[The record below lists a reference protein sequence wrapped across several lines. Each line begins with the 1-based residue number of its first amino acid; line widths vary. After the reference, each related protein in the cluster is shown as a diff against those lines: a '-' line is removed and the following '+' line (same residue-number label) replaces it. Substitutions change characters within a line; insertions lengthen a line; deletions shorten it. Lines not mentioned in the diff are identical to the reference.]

1 MEEGYD
7 LERFLAAQE
16 GVYTSALAELR
27 AGCKRGHWMWFI
39 FPQLIGLGYS
49 PAANHYAIKSRG
61 EALAYLRHP
70 VLGSRLA
77 ECTAAM
83 LTVADR
89 SLSDT
94 LGYPDDLKFRSSM
107 TLFAELSEPG
117 SPYHQALDAYFDG
130 RPDRRTLDLLE
141 TL

>member
-1 MEEGYD
+1 MEKGYD

-16 GVYTSALAELR
+16 AVYPEVLAELR
-27 AGCKRGHWMWFI
+27 AGPKRGHWMWFI
-39 FPQLIGLGYS
+39 FPQLIGLGFS
-49 PAANHYAIKSRG
+49 PTANHYAIKSRG

-70 VLGSRLA
+70 VLGARLA

-83 LTVADR
+83 LAVADR
-89 SLSDT
+89 GLSQI

-107 TLFAELSEPG
+107 TLFAELSDPG

-130 RPDRRTLDLLE
+130 EPDQRTLDLLAR
-141 TL
+141 L

>member
-1 MEEGYD
+1 MDDGHD
-7 LERFLAAQE
+7 LQRFLAAQE
-16 GVYTSALAELR
+16 GVYPSALTELR
-27 AGCKRGHWMWFI
+27 AGCKRGHWMWFV

-49 PAANHYAIKSRG
+49 PTANHYAIKSRR

-70 VLGSRLA
+70 VLGARLA
-77 ECTAAM
+77 ECTEAM

-89 SLSDT
+89 DLADI

-117 SPYHQALDAYFDG
+117 SLYHEALEAYFDG
-130 RPDRRTLDLLE
+130 APDQRTLDLLAA
-141 TL
+141 L